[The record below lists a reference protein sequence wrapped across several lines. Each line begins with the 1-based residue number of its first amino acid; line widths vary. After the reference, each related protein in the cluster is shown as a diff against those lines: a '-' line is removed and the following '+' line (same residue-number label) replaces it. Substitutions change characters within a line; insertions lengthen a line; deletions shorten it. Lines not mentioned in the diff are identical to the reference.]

1 MKDITSEPITSELN
15 QDGGTENRSYLRS
28 QSDRHIPMNR
38 KHLPR
43 TISAAA
49 STFPRFYEQPIDVIT
64 AGTTEIPFPSPPAA
78 LSLSTVHNHPSH
90 RRAIVSESFE
100 RQSSLPDPMSDRVS
114 TILVWQNLTVS
125 TRGDQRKGFLQ
136 RVKLSKNSVPQ
147 KKSLLHNVS
156 GAITGGLWAV
166 MGKFSALK

>member
-1 MKDITSEPITSELN
+1 MKEITPELN
-15 QDGGTENRSYLRS
+15 QDGGTENRSYVRS
-28 QSDRHIPMNR
+28 HSDRRISTNI

-43 TISAAA
+43 TTSAAA
-49 STFPRFYEQPIDVIT
+49 STFPRYYELPTDVIT
-64 AGTTEIPFPSPPAA
+64 AGTTDIPFPSPP
-78 LSLSTVHNHPSH
+78 TIHNHPSH
-90 RRAIVSESFE
+90 RRAIDLESLE

-125 TRGDQRKGFLQ
+125 TREDKAKGFLQ
-136 RVKLSKNSVPQ
+136 HLKSSKNFVPK